1 VIRALELNQEKP
13 KWNILQAM
21 RCIANAWN
29 SVTAETI
36 QKCFNK
42 AWTRSD
48 EVHSDDQVEQ
58 T

>member
-1 VIRALELNQEKP
+1 
-13 KWNILQAM
+13 
-21 RCIANAWN
+21 
-29 SVTAETI
+29 VTAETI

-58 T
+58 PEE